1 MLGSTNGELRR
12 ALVAESVSIVL
23 IGWLLSLGIVA
34 ALIRLNVLSFMG
46 FTPSLLVYWKYV
58 LYTGVIAL
66 LTGIVAGLYPS
77 WYMTSFPPALVL
89 KGNYALSGKGKR
101 LRTVLIGFQYIVSFA
116 LIVTAAFIFL
126 QNRFMRNHELGID
139 KDQILVASLPQMP
152 YHSSPYRKFD
162 TQLKSFLKSTTSPTP
177 NGS

>member
-1 MLGSTNGELRR
+1 M
-12 ALVAESVSIVL
+12 VAESVSIVL
-23 IGWLLSLGIVA
+23 IGWLLSLGIIA

-89 KGNYALSGKGKR
+89 KGNYAPERKK
-101 LRTVLIGFQYIVSFA
+101 VNGFVRYSSVSSISFRFA
-116 LIVTAAFIFL
+116 
-126 QNRFMRNHELGID
+126 
-139 KDQILVASLPQMP
+139 
-152 YHSSPYRKFD
+152 
-162 TQLKSFLKSTTSPTP
+162 
-177 NGS
+177 

>member
-23 IGWLLSLGIVA
+23 IGWILSLGIVA

-66 LTGIVAGLYPS
+66 LTGIVAGLCCS
-77 WYMTSFPPALVL
+77 
-89 KGNYALSGKGKR
+89 KR
-101 LRTVLIGFQYIVSFA
+101 LRSLIGM
-116 LIVTAAFIFL
+116 AF
-126 QNRFMRNHELGID
+126 
-139 KDQILVASLPQMP
+139 
-152 YHSSPYRKFD
+152 SSA
-162 TQLKSFLKSTTSPTP
+162 
-177 NGS
+177 

>member
-1 MLGSTNGELRR
+1 MTLLVSIGFLIILIACINLINFSTALAPVRMRSINTQKVLGSTNGELRR

-23 IGWLLSLGIVA
+23 IGWLLSLGIVS

-77 WYMTSFPPALVL
+77 WYMTSFL
-89 KGNYALSGKGKR
+89 
-101 LRTVLIGFQYIVSFA
+101 
-116 LIVTAAFIFL
+116 
-126 QNRFMRNHELGID
+126 
-139 KDQILVASLPQMP
+139 LPL
-152 YHSSPYRKFD
+152 Y
-162 TQLKSFLKSTTSPTP
+162 
-177 NGS
+177 